1 MYSLFQFIFSHS
13 DSTTHTGCRNER
25 HMAALIYSQTSGFE
39 IIHGL
44 LDRVMELLEANR
56 CPIGSADGFYIK
68 STIHFF
74 SPIFQF
80 GRGVFISN
88 FKKYRSKKKN

>member
-74 SPIFQF
+74 FTNFPIWTGCFYFKFQK
-80 GRGVFISN
+80 I
-88 FKKYRSKKKN
+88 